1 VQHFVQ
7 KQHFK
12 RSAVTNSAVSQ
23 TCLILVGEKGL
34 LNIFREGLNLKTWLI
49 NGMLLILEGAPN
61 AGNIGKKNGN
71 DLIIPQTD

>member
-1 VQHFVQ
+1 M
-7 KQHFK
+7 QHFK
-12 RSAVTNSAVSQ
+12 QLQHFSRCSYNSAVSQ

-61 AGNIGKKNGN
+61 AGNIGKNGK
-71 DLIIPQTD
+71 DLTN